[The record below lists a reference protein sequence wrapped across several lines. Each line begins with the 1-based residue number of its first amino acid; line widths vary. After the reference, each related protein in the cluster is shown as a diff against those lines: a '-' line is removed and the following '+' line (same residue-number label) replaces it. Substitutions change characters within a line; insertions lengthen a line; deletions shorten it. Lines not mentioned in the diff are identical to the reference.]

1 MTTVFL
7 TIQVLKIWI
16 SKLMTNYFKIS
27 IIFFLLSFNT
37 AQAKPDI
44 KARTAILIDFQSGKI
59 LYELQ
64 PDHSIHPASMTKIM
78 TAIVA
83 FDLLTKNKI
92 SLDDKVTISEKAWRM
107 STAGYSSMFI
117 MVNDEIT
124 IENLLKGIIIAS
136 GNDACV
142 ALAEGIAGT
151 EENFVSLMNE
161 KADEIGMSSTNFAN
175 SSGINNPD
183 NYSTVRDIALMSK
196 YLIENYPNYY
206 EYFKEKRFT
215 WDRTGGTPIS
225 QNNRNSLL
233 FKNIGVDG
241 IKTGHLV
248 VEEYSLASSIKKN
261 GRRLIAVG
269 SGFKTNSLRTSQ
281 SRKLL
286 TWGLTNTET
295 FVISKKKETLFEI
308 DTWLGKEKIT
318 KGYTK
323 ESVYTTVNKKDLRG
337 FNVFLE
343 YYGPIKAPIKKDD
356 QIALIKIYNKK
367 KLIKTVPVYA
377 VEKIKKINFFL
388 SLLTSLN
395 YMFWGDA

>member
-1 MTTVFL
+1 
-7 TIQVLKIWI
+7 
-16 SKLMTNYFKIS
+16 MTNCFKIF
-27 IIFFLLSFNT
+27 IIFFLALFSV
-37 AQAKPDI
+37 AQAGPNI
-44 KARTAILIDFQSGKI
+44 KARTAILVDYQSGKV

-83 FDLLTKNKI
+83 FDLLTKDKI
-92 SLDDKVTISEKAWRM
+92 TLDDKVTISEKAWRM
-107 STAGYSSMFI
+107 SQAGYSSMFI
-117 MVNDEIT
+117 MINDEIT
-124 IENLLKGIIIAS
+124 IENLLKGIIVAS

-161 KADEIGMSSTNFAN
+161 KAQEIGMTSTNFAN

-196 YLIENYPNYY
+196 YLIKNYPNYY
-206 EYFKEKRFT
+206 EYFKEKEFT
-215 WDRTGGTPIS
+215 WERTGGTPIS
-225 QNNRNSLL
+225 QNNRNTLL

-261 GRRLIAVG
+261 SRRLIAVG
-269 SGFKTNSLRTSQ
+269 SGFKTNALRSSQ

-295 FVISKKKETLFEI
+295 FEISKKNETIFDI
-308 DTWLGKEKIT
+308 KTWLGKKNNT

-323 ESVYTTVNKKDLRG
+323 EDIYVTIDKKDLRG
-337 FNVFLE
+337 FNASPSRTLNSSS
-343 YYGPIKAPIKKDD
+343 GS
-356 QIALIKIYNKK
+356 LIFP
-367 KLIKTVPVYA
+367 TVITEVY
-377 VEKIKKINFFL
+377 
-388 SLLTSLN
+388 
-395 YMFWGDA
+395 

>member
-1 MTTVFL
+1 
-7 TIQVLKIWI
+7 
-16 SKLMTNYFKIS
+16 MTNYFNIFL
-27 IIFFLLSFNT
+27 IFFLIVATNVHSN
-37 AQAKPDI
+37 PDI
-44 KARTAILIDFQSGKI
+44 KARTVILVDYQSDKI
-59 LYELQ
+59 LYSLQ

-83 FDLLTKNKI
+83 FDLLTKKKI
-92 SLDDKVTISEKAWRM
+92 NLDDKIIISEKAWRM

-117 MVNDEIT
+117 MVNDEIS

-151 EENFVSLMNE
+151 EENFVTLMNE
-161 KADEIGMSSTNFAN
+161 KAQEIGMSSTNFAN

-196 YLIENYPNYY
+196 YLIKNYPKYY
-206 EYFKEKRFT
+206 EYFKETIFT
-215 WDRTGGTPIS
+215 WERTGGNPIT
-225 QNNRNSLL
+225 QGNRNTLL
-233 FKNIGVDG
+233 YKNIGVDG

-248 VEEYSLASSIKKN
+248 VEQYSLASSIKKET
-261 GRRLIAVG
+261 RRLIAVG
-269 SGFKTNSLRTSQ
+269 SGFQTNALRTSQ

-295 FVISKKKETLFEI
+295 FEISKQSETIFKI
-308 DTWLGKEKIT
+308 KSWLGNEKFI

-323 ESVYTTVNKKDLRG
+323 EDMYATIDKKDLRN

-343 YYGPIKAPIKKDD
+343 YSGPIKAPIKKDQEIG
-356 QIALIKIYNKK
+356 QINIYKK
-367 KLIKTVPVYA
+367 NKLIRSENVYA
-377 VEKIKKINFFL
+377 LEKVKKINFLL
-388 SLLTSLN
+388 SLLSSFN
-395 YMFWGDA
+395 YMIWGDA

>member
-1 MTTVFL
+1 
-7 TIQVLKIWI
+7 
-16 SKLMTNYFKIS
+16 MTNYFKIS

-206 EYFKEKRFT
+206 EYFKEKKFT

>member
-1 MTTVFL
+1 
-7 TIQVLKIWI
+7 
-16 SKLMTNYFKIS
+16 MTNYFNIFL
-27 IIFFLLSFNT
+27 IFFLIVATNVHSN
-37 AQAKPDI
+37 PDI
-44 KARTAILIDFQSGKI
+44 KARTVILVDYQSDKI
-59 LYELQ
+59 LYSLQ

-83 FDLLTKNKI
+83 FDLLKKKKI
-92 SLDDKVTISEKAWRM
+92 NLDDKIIISEKAWRM

-117 MVNDEIT
+117 MVNDEIS

-151 EENFVSLMNE
+151 EENFVTLMNE
-161 KADEIGMSSTNFAN
+161 KAQEIGMSSTNFAN

-196 YLIENYPNYY
+196 YLIKNYPKYY
-206 EYFKEKRFT
+206 EYFKETIFT
-215 WDRTGGTPIS
+215 WERTGGNPIT
-225 QNNRNSLL
+225 QGNRNTLL
-233 FKNIGVDG
+233 YKNIGVDG

-248 VEEYSLASSIKKN
+248 VEQYSLASSIKKET
-261 GRRLIAVG
+261 RRLIAVG
-269 SGFKTNSLRTSQ
+269 SGFQTNALRTSQ

-295 FVISKKKETLFEI
+295 FEISKQSETIFKI
-308 DTWLGKEKIT
+308 KSWLGNEKFI

-323 ESVYTTVNKKDLRG
+323 EDMYATIDKKDLRN

-343 YYGPIKAPIKKDD
+343 YSGPIKAPIKKDQEIG
-356 QIALIKIYNKK
+356 QINIYKK
-367 KLIKTVPVYA
+367 NKLIRSENVYA
-377 VEKIKKINFFL
+377 LEKVKKINFLL
-388 SLLTSLN
+388 SLLSSFN
-395 YMFWGDA
+395 YMIWGDA

>member
-1 MTTVFL
+1 
-7 TIQVLKIWI
+7 
-16 SKLMTNYFKIS
+16 MTNYFNIFL
-27 IIFFLLSFNT
+27 IFFLIVATNVHSN
-37 AQAKPDI
+37 PDI
-44 KARTAILIDFQSGKI
+44 KARTVILVDYQSDKI
-59 LYELQ
+59 LYSLQ

-83 FDLLTKNKI
+83 FDLLTKKKI
-92 SLDDKVTISEKAWRM
+92 NLDDKIIISEKAWRM

-117 MVNDEIT
+117 MVNDEIS

-151 EENFVSLMNE
+151 EENFVTLMNE
-161 KADEIGMSSTNFAN
+161 KAQEIGMSSTNFAN

-196 YLIENYPNYY
+196 YLIKNYPKYY
-206 EYFKEKRFT
+206 EYFKETIFT
-215 WDRTGGTPIS
+215 WERTGGNPIT
-225 QNNRNSLL
+225 QGNRNTLL
-233 FKNIGVDG
+233 YKNIGVDG

-248 VEEYSLASSIKKN
+248 VEQYSLASSIKKET
-261 GRRLIAVG
+261 RRLIAVG
-269 SGFKTNSLRTSQ
+269 SGFQTNALRTSQ

-295 FVISKKKETLFEI
+295 FEISKQSETIFKI
-308 DTWLGKEKIT
+308 KSWLGNEKFI

-323 ESVYTTVNKKDLRG
+323 EDMYATIDKKDLRN

-343 YYGPIKAPIKKDD
+343 YSGPIKAPIKKDQEIG
-356 QIALIKIYNKK
+356 QINIYKK
-367 KLIKTVPVYA
+367 NKLIRSENVYA
-377 VEKIKKINFFL
+377 LEKVKKINFLLILL
-388 SLLTSLN
+388 SSFN
-395 YMFWGDA
+395 YMIWGDA

>member
-64 PDHSIHPASMTKIM
+64 PDHSIYPASMTKIM

-83 FDLLTKNKI
+83 FELLTKNKI

-124 IENLLKGIIIAS
+124 IENLLRGIIIAS

-206 EYFKEKRFT
+206 EYFKEKKFT

-241 IKTGHLV
+241 IKTGHLA
-248 VEEYSLASSIKKN
+248 VEEYSLASSINKN

-269 SGFKTNSLRTSQ
+269 SGFKTNSLRSSQ

-295 FVISKKKETLFEI
+295 FLISKKNETLFEI
-308 DTWLGKEKIT
+308 NTWLGKEKIT

-323 ESVYTTVNKKDLRG
+323 ESVYSTVNKKDLRG

-377 VEKIKKINFFL
+377 VEKTKKINFLL